1 VCTGHVQKRVGNR
14 LRKLKKNVKGLSGK
28 GKLTES
34 MIDRMQN
41 YYGIAIRGS
50 KGDIVNMKKS
60 ITRHG
65 YTALHRRQISGTFIA
80 S

>member
-1 VCTGHVQKRVGNR
+1 
-14 LRKLKKNVKGLSGK
+14 
-28 GKLTES
+28 

-80 S
+80 PQGRQAGLVTNVRRQQEKRLSSLVLDCL